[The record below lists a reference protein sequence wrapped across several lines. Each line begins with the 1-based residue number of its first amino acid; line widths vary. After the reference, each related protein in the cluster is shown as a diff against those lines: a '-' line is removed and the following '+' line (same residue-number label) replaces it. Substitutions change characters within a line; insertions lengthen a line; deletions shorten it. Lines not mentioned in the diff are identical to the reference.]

1 MVEILLINAEHSL
14 QGRPRDWATNRDT
27 YLLVKI
33 LIAELIPSELEK
45 GTHAMRDLTQEQDTA
60 VPQTV
65 GDPAPEASLGFGG
78 VQAADGGVLTFAH
91 DLNGPEN
98 NPKSSF
104 DTGA

>member
-14 QGRPRDWATNRDT
+14 QGRSGDRATDRDT

-33 LIAELIPSELEK
+33 LITELIPSELEK
-45 GTHAMRDLTQEQDTA
+45 GTHAMRDLTQEQDAT

-78 VQAADGGVLTFAH
+78 VQAADGGVLTFA
-91 DLNGPEN
+91 
-98 NPKSSF
+98 
-104 DTGA
+104 